1 MGRCQF
7 GYRSS
12 TIQLDK
18 RVNHNGENNGEDND
32 QRDDDSDIINHRNDG
47 NCFEYRFV
55 SADRLVEPHR

>member
-18 RVNHNGENNGEDND
+18 RVNHNGDDND
-32 QRDDDSDIINHRNDG
+32 QRDHDSDIINHRNDG

-55 SADRLVEPHR
+55 SAVRVVEP